1 MPHGLRLQFYISMP
15 LGAREVTL
23 SIQKA
28 SLTVGFE
35 SKHEVPLIMAPS
47 FFWYSMLSVVSAS

>member
-47 FFWYSMLSVVSAS
+47 FF